1 MPDPIFDHPRLVGV
15 YDAFEGER
23 HDLDAYELL
32 VAELGAERI
41 LDVGCGTGVFA
52 TRLAAAGKSVTGVDP
67 APGSIRFA
75 RDRPGGQQ
83 VNWIRGELPDVHD
96 SGFDLATMTGNVA
109 QAIVDPN
116 KWDKTL
122 RGVRRVL
129 RPGGHLVFE
138 TRDPAQRAWELWT
151 RELTDRTVDVE
162 GVGPVRAWSE
172 VVDLAGPLLTFR
184 GSWVFPDGA
193 VLTSHS
199 TLRFRTR
206 REIETSLRRHGYG
219 LVDVRD
225 APDRPGLEWVFLAQ
239 AQG

>member
-1 MPDPIFDHPRLVGV
+1 MPEPMFDHPRLVGV

-32 VAELGAERI
+32 VEELGAARI

-52 TRLAAAGKSVTGVDP
+52 ARLAATGKRVTGLDP
-67 APGSIRFA
+67 AAGSIRFA
-75 RDRPGGQQ
+75 RDRPAGEL
-83 VNWIRGELPDVHD
+83 VHWIRGDLQDVHD

-116 KWDKTL
+116 KWNRTL
-122 RGVRRVL
+122 TGVRRVL
-129 RPGGHLVFE
+129 RPGGYLVFE

-151 RELTDRTVDVE
+151 SELTDRTVDVE
-162 GVGPVRAWSE
+162 GVGPVRTWTE

-184 GSWVFPDGA
+184 VTWVFPDAA

-206 REIETSLRRHGYG
+206 REVESSLNTHGYE
-219 LVDVRD
+219 LLEVRD

-239 AQG
+239 RP